1 MPISF
6 LRFLFFLLIKLTLH
20 TYFHLQFTSGQSK
33 SPFCITPSYTFW
45 APWIGRFTRGC
56 TVYNTEYRKCAVSPY
71 ESQVDAGENEEASE
85 DTESGR
91 DNKRSED
98 DLVEMMEFTDV

>member
-1 MPISF
+1 MEFAGIV
-6 LRFLFFLLIKLTLH
+6 
-20 TYFHLQFTSGQSK
+20 FHASK

-56 TVYNTEYRKCAVSPY
+56 TAYNTEYRKCAVSPY

-91 DNKRSED
+91 DNKLSED